1 MIPFLYT
8 TCEKYLV
15 DSVRELIQ
23 FLRRDDKSHTTRRC
37 MLNQN
42 LVKSDLLK
50 ILLLPNV
57 DEELFEAS
65 LRLCLNLITPVYVLA
80 ENRNFDD
87 EQGFITA
94 LREIDE
100 ALQRCVMS
108 FASEDFFSVI
118 GKRIRMIT
126 SKVCI
131 YL

>member
-126 SKVCI
+126 SKV
-131 YL
+131 

>member
-1 MIPFLYT
+1 
-8 TCEKYLV
+8 
-15 DSVRELIQ
+15 
-23 FLRRDDKSHTTRRC
+23 
-37 MLNQN
+37 MLSQN

-50 ILLLPNV
+50 ILLLPNI

-80 ENRNFDD
+80 ENRSFDD

-126 SKVCI
+126 NKVQS
-131 YL
+131 YLKPF